1 MVTQVN
7 HKSRKKSDSMDVRK
21 YIIQYSENGAIHNR
35 QVYTFDI
42 ATYIRNWLARVN
54 TVQIVKY
61 EPA

>member
-1 MVTQVN
+1 
-7 HKSRKKSDSMDVRK
+7 MDVRK